1 MKIKILQRSDNEL
14 KIEVEGM
21 GHSLCNL
28 LQSKLLEE
36 QNVDL
41 AGYDIPHPIASNPII
56 FLRTKKGVKPEKIL
70 QKAVKEAIKM
80 NKEFREELEKT
91 LKK

>member
-1 MKIKILQRSDNEL
+1 MKVKILQRSENEL
-14 KIEVEGM
+14 KLEVEGM

-36 QNVDL
+36 KSVDL

-70 QKAVKEAIKM
+70 QKAVKEAVKK
-80 NKEFREELEKT
+80 NKEFRKELEKT
-91 LKK
+91 FKK

>member
-1 MKIKILQRSDNEL
+1 MKVKILQRSENEL
-14 KIEVEGM
+14 KLEVEGM

-36 QNVDL
+36 KNVDL
-41 AGYDIPHPIASNPII
+41 AGYDIPHPIASKPII
-56 FLRTKKGVKPEKIL
+56 FLRTKKGVKPEKVL
-70 QKAVKEAIKM
+70 QKAIKEAFKK
-80 NKEFREELEKT
+80 NKEFRDELKKT

>member
-1 MKIKILQRSDNEL
+1 MKVKILQRSENEIKL
-14 KIEVEGM
+14 EVEGM

-36 QNVDL
+36 KNVDL

-56 FLRTKKGVKPEKIL
+56 FLRTKKGVKPEKVL
-70 QKAVKEAIKM
+70 RKAIKEVVKK
-80 NKEFREELEKT
+80 NKEFRDELKKT
-91 LKK
+91 L

>member
-1 MKIKILQRSDNEL
+1 MKVKILQRSENEL
-14 KIEVEGM
+14 KLEVEGM

-36 QNVDL
+36 KNVDL

-56 FLRTKKGVKPEKIL
+56 FLRTKKGVKPEKVLRKAI
-70 QKAVKEAIKM
+70 KEAVKK
-80 NKEFREELEKT
+80 NKEFREELKKT